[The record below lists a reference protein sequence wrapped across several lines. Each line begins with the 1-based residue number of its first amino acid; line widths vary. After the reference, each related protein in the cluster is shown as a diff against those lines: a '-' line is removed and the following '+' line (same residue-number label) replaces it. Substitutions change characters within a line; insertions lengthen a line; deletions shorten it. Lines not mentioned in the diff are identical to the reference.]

1 MKVFFTILG
10 VLIVLFV
17 GAQIYFTSSQDD
29 IEMYPYEVVKEYD
42 AFEVRQYE
50 SSLFTTVKL
59 GTNEYEKAS
68 SEGFSVLAGYIFGGN
83 DRNEKIAMTSPVA
96 MSMEDSMT
104 MMFMVPKDLKKESL
118 PTPNNNSIE
127 FQEMPPKTVA
137 AIRFGGWADSDKIAA
152 HKKLLVEAL
161 EAQGIP
167 HTNEF
172 YVLGYN
178 PPFELINRRNEVI
191 VVLSDGYKP

>member
-1 MKVFFTILG
+1 MKVLFTILG

-17 GAQIYFTSSQDD
+17 GAQIYFTTSQSD
-29 IEMYPYEVVKEYD
+29 IEMYPYKVIKEYD
-42 AFEVRQYE
+42 AFEIREYE

-59 GTNEYEKAS
+59 GTSEYEKAS

-96 MSMEDSMT
+96 MLMEDSMT
-104 MMFMVPKDLKKESL
+104 MMFMVPKELKKEGL
-118 PTPNNNSIE
+118 PTPNDNSIE

-137 AIRFGGWADSDKIAA
+137 AIRFGGWANSDKIVT
-152 HKKLLVEAL
+152 HKRMLVEAL

-178 PPFELINRRNEVI
+178 PPFELINRKNEVI
-191 VVLSDGYKP
+191 VMLPNSYE